1 MYGTGV
7 APVGTSFRRALR
19 PLEVGLR
26 GLGSYTFLNWLDKRT
41 GSLTPGKEA
50 DVILL
55 TANAINVIPLTT
67 PMRSCSAW
75 T

>member
-1 MYGTGV
+1 
-7 APVGTSFRRALR
+7 
-19 PLEVGLR
+19 LR

-55 TANAINVIPLTT
+55 TANAINVMPLTT